1 MFSGIIEDLREVVK
15 IDSKK
20 DFSTISIDLENFS
33 EGVKIGDSISVNG
46 VCLTITNL
54 SGTATSFDIM
64 KETLDKT
71 DLGDLK
77 VNDKVN
83 IERAL
88 KIGERL
94 DGHFVLGHIDG
105 TGIIEK
111 KIQDEDNCVIWIS
124 LPEELKYGLIP
135 KGSIG
140 VDGISLTIADIK
152 ENKFAIALIPHTL
165 KITTLGFKDI
175 GDKLN
180 IEIDYLGKWIKKLV
194 EESK

>member
-1 MFSGIIEDLREVVK
+1 MFSGIIEELREVVK

-33 EGVKIGDSISVNG
+33 EGAKIGDSISVNG

-54 SGTATSFDIM
+54 SGTAASFDIM

-165 KITTLGFKDI
+165 KITTLGLKNI
-175 GDKLN
+175 GDKVN
-180 IEIDYLGKWIKKLV
+180 IEVDYLGKWIKKLV